1 LNAGLLFS
9 KGQKIRKGS
18 VTDQKSHQKES
29 ERKEGK
35 AQKRRFSAI
44 ATKAREAEAAA
55 PVAQSRKGAA
65 KAEAE
70 AAEGAALI

>member
-1 LNAGLLFS
+1 VETIAGKA
-9 KGQKIRKGS
+9 KG
-18 VTDQKSHQKES
+18 
-29 ERKEGK
+29 RKEEK
-35 AQKRRFSAI
+35 AEGQERRRFSAI